1 MRSMRNR
8 VLPGTR
14 KNRSFAGRPR
24 RPFGD
29 TRLWRAPGAPAGSA
43 KRRLFL
49 IVAACVLSTFLLLC
63 WNPGSRPAPR
73 FKVPARP
80 EQVSAAPP
88 LESQSPGRSTDFPGI
103 LLLALE
109 SLDGSSCLEVQPE
122 PDSIYAVKTTL
133 DESFQRE
140 ALAAL
145 KQSRVLGGTVVALE
159 PLSGRV
165 LALAVYNQDEA
176 APVAFFWK
184 AYPAASL
191 FKIVTA
197 AAALDRGLLEPAS
210 HLSYNGAP
218 YLLTKRNLSEKT
230 YSWSQTV
237 PLAEAFARS
246 LNPVFGKIGIYL
258 LGRQALAEYGS
269 AFYFNRPVPSEIPFE
284 TGRLQVPDDS
294 LGIAEIASGFNR
306 TTTLS
311 PVQAAWIAAALFA
324 DGAAPAPW
332 IVETLSRPPGEI
344 LYTRSDQ
351 PPIRFLPPE
360 TARKM
365 KACMEETIRTGT
377 CRNAFAPAPRLS
389 YLRPVRFGGK
399 TGNINND
406 AGTIKYDWF
415 AGYGENL
422 ETGRTAVLCVMLLHG
437 PALGTRANRVAF
449 ELFSRYFQL
458 SGEP

>member
-1 MRSMRNR
+1 MG
-8 VLPGTR
+8 P
-14 KNRSFAGRPR
+14 
-24 RPFGD
+24 
-29 TRLWRAPGAPAGSA
+29 PAIDRCA
-43 KRRLFL
+43 
-49 IVAACVLSTFLLLC
+49 
-63 WNPGSRPAPR
+63 
-73 FKVPARP
+73 
-80 EQVSAAPP
+80 
-88 LESQSPGRSTDFPGI
+88 DFPGI
-103 LLLALE
+103 LLLALQ
-109 SLDGSSCLEVQPE
+109 SLDGSSCLEVQSE
-122 PDSIYAVKTTL
+122 PDRIYAVKTAL

-145 KQSRVLGGTVVALE
+145 KQSAVLGGTVVALE

-165 LALAVYNQDEA
+165 LALAVHNQDEA

-191 FKIVTA
+191 FKIVTT

-210 HLSYNGAP
+210 RLSYNGAP

-258 LGRQALAEYGS
+258 LGREALTEYGS

-284 TGRLQVPDDS
+284 TGRLRVPDDPF
-294 LGIAEIASGFNR
+294 GIAEIASGFNR

-311 PVQAAWIAAALFA
+311 PIQAAWIAAALFA

-332 IVETLSRPPGEI
+332 IVESLSQPTGEI

-360 TARKM
+360 TARKIQ
-365 KACMEETIRTGT
+365 ACMEETIRTGT
-377 CRNAFAPAPRLS
+377 CRHAFAPATRLS
-389 YLRPVRFGGK
+389 HLRPVRFGGK

-406 AGTIKYDWF
+406 AGTIKHDWF

-422 ETGRTAVLCVMLLHG
+422 ETGQTAVLCVMLLHG
-437 PALGTRANRVAF
+437 PVLGTRANRVAF
-449 ELFSRYFQL
+449 ELFSRYFQP
-458 SGEP
+458 SRKP